1 MKTPIIILMVLWAIN
16 LLTVAYLHGKEKLTT
31 HNIFHTIIA
40 QSINIGLFYW
50 AGLFDQS
57 LNQNK
62 MNQHRMMR
70 VIKLMQFLKVKPR
83 PIHSMARYL
92 GISTRSVYRYLKMYE
107 AIGYDVQKDDNYK
120 YYINETL

>member
-1 MKTPIIILMVLWAIN
+1 MMSLIITTTKPIILRP
-16 LLTVAYLHGKEKLTT
+16 
-31 HNIFHTIIA
+31 
-40 QSINIGLFYW
+40 
-50 AGLFDQS
+50 
-57 LNQNK
+57 

-107 AIGYDVQKDDNYK
+107 AIGYNVQRDDNYK
-120 YYINETL
+120 YYIKF